1 LFKLILLQKLNI
13 LKREDTLFTFQ
24 QFRNIHFKKVN
35 LQELKNKKKYIKM
48 SKNYLEE
55 LNLVQREAVECTE
68 GPVMI
73 IAGAGS
79 GKTRVLTY
87 RIAHLMKKGA
97 DPFNILSLTFTNK
110 AAREMKE
117 RIAKIVGQGE
127 AKNIWMGTFHSVF
140 ARILRSEA
148 EKLGYP
154 QNFTIYDTDDSKDII
169 KAILKE
175 QGLDDKIYKPNSVL
189 SRISAAKNNLLSAQ
203 AYANNAQIQEEDRQ
217 AAKPKM
223 GIIFQQYAA
232 RCFKAGA
239 MDFDDL
245 LYQTNILL
253 RDHPAVLHKYQH
265 KFKYIMV
272 DEYQDTNFSQYVI
285 VKQLAA
291 AYRNICVVG
300 DDAQSI
306 YSFRGAN
313 IQNILNFEKDY
324 SELHIFK
331 LEENYRSTKNIV
343 GAANTVIAQN
353 KEQLKKNVFTN
364 NDEGELIKVI
374 RTESDNAEGSFV
386 ASSIFETKMNER
398 AMNNDFAILYRTN
411 AQSRAME
418 EGLRRQNIP
427 YRIYGGLSFYQRK
440 EIKDL
445 LSYYR
450 LTINNDDEVALKRI
464 INYPARGIGDTTLEK
479 ILVAANDHNVSLWK
493 IIENINEFEIGL
505 NTGTKGKV
513 DEFATM
519 IKSFSAMLKTS
530 NAYDLGQHIAV
541 HSGILRDLYA
551 DKTPE
556 GVSRHENIQE
566 LLNGLKE
573 FTESTELDIL
583 GELEEEGEKVEDRIQ
598 EAEENIKEKS
608 GGRSQKSEETKIDNG
623 LLFSFEESNTTES
636 ITTSNTTAE
645 ITKEPT
651 LDTFMQDIALMTDS
665 DKKTEKEEDK
675 NKVVLMTIHA
685 SKGLEFKYVY
695 IVGLEEN
702 LFPSQMALTDRNDLE
717 EERRLFYVALTRAE
731 KRVTLSYSTTRYKW
745 GNLIY
750 SEPSRFIEEVNAKY
764 LDMPAPSSSNMFGE
778 EEYHAKPKLNL
789 TGKPKE
795 TFTQRPVIGKKL
807 VKITSAAKNTSD
819 FDTESLR
826 DLQVGMQVGHDRFGV
841 GKVISMDGVFPNN
854 KATVFFEG
862 VGQKQ
867 LLIKFAKL
875 NILN

>member
-1 LFKLILLQKLNI
+1 
-13 LKREDTLFTFQ
+13 
-24 QFRNIHFKKVN
+24 
-35 LQELKNKKKYIKM
+35 M
-48 SKNYLEE
+48 SQNYLDE
-55 LNLVQREAVECTE
+55 LNPVQRDAVECTE

-97 DPFNILSLTFTNK
+97 DPFNILALTFTNK
-110 AAREMKE
+110 AAKEMKE
-117 RIAKIVGQGE
+117 RIAKIVGSGE

-154 QNFTIYDTDDSKDII
+154 PNFTIYDTDDAKSLI
-169 KAILKE
+169 KTILKE
-175 QGLDDKIYKPNSVL
+175 QGLDDKVYKPSSVL
-189 SRISAAKNNLLSAQ
+189 ARISAAKNNLISAP
-203 AYANNAQIQEEDRQ
+203 AYINNPQIQEEDRM
-217 AAKPKM
+217 AVKPKM
-223 GIIFQQYAA
+223 GIIYQIYAN

-245 LYQTNILL
+245 LFNTNILL
-253 RDHPAVLHKYQH
+253 RDHQAVLHKYQH
-265 KFKYIMV
+265 KFKYILV

-291 AYRNICVVG
+291 AFRNICVVG

-306 YSFRGAN
+306 YAFRGAN

-324 SELHIFK
+324 PELQIFK
-331 LEENYRSTKNIV
+331 LEQNYRSTKNIV
-343 GAANTVIAQN
+343 GAANAVISKN
-353 KEQLKKNVFTN
+353 KEQLKKNVFTDN
-364 NDEGELIKVI
+364 ADGELIKVI

-398 AMNNDFAILYRTN
+398 AHNREFAILYRTN

-418 EGLRRQNIP
+418 EALRKQNIP

-445 LSYYR
+445 LAYYR
-450 LTINNDDEVALKRI
+450 LTINNNDEESLKRI
-464 INYPARGIGDTTLEK
+464 INYPARGIGDTTLDR
-479 ILVAANDHNVSLWK
+479 IIVAANDHNISLFK
-493 IIENINEFEIGL
+493 VIENINEFDIGL
-505 NTGTKGKV
+505 NSSAKIKV

-519 IKSFSAMLKTS
+519 IKSFSAMLKTH
-530 NAYDLGQHIAV
+530 NAYDLGQHIAI
-541 HSGILRDLYA
+541 HSGILKDLYA

-573 FTESTELDIL
+573 FTES
-583 GELEEEGEKVEDRIQ
+583 ELEIEQIIETAD
-598 EAEENIKEKS
+598 ATEENPVIPEPTNSKLAN
-608 GGRSQKSEETKIDNG
+608 NG
-623 LLFSFEESNTTES
+623 LLFPTEEEAPVPTTF
-636 ITTSNTTAE
+636 TT
-645 ITKEPT
+645 EPT
-651 LDTFMQDIALMTDS
+651 LNIFMQDIALMTDA
-665 DKKTEKEEDK
+665 DKKNETEEDK

-685 SKGLEFKYVY
+685 AKGLEFPYVY

-702 LFPSQMALTDRNDLE
+702 LFPSQLALTSRPELE
-717 EERRLFYVALTRAE
+717 EERRLFYVAITRAE
-731 KRVTLSYSTTRYKW
+731 KRVTLTYSTSRYRW

-750 SEPSRFIEEVNAKY
+750 SEPSRFIEELDPKY
-764 LDMPAPSSSNMFGE
+764 VELPLENTSSMFNEQTYAP
-778 EEYHAKPKLNL
+778 KTKLN
-789 TGKPKE
+789 TGSTKPKE
-795 TFTQRPVIGKKL
+795 TFVQRPVIGKKL
-807 VKITSAAKNTSD
+807 VKVNSASKTTSD

-826 DLQVGMQVGHDRFGV
+826 ELQIGMEVEHERFGN
-841 GKVISMDGVFPNN
+841 GKVTAMEGVFPNN
-854 KATVFFEG
+854 KATVSFDG
-862 VGQKQ
+862 VGPKQ

-875 NILN
+875 RIIR